1 MDKDKQEELIKEW
14 KEIRANFFNL
24 LDEDML
30 KFKKHYSSHPL
41 YDSVVKHFDKSFRDI
56 NQIAINEIKEFLNNK
71 SS

>member
-1 MDKDKQEELIKEW
+1 MDKDKQEDLIKEW

-24 LDEDML
+24 LGEDMS

-56 NQIAINEIKEFLNNK
+56 NQIAKNEIKEFLNNK